1 VGRVGRTSTGILM
14 ILAQSFQ
21 YKGINTTITRNPIT
35 NQAMIQYLNIKMT
48 LEDIGMDSLVSLAKS
63 SIDVEGVDNRDLY
76 NSSY

>member
-1 VGRVGRTSTGILM
+1 
-14 ILAQSFQ
+14 
-21 YKGINTTITRNPIT
+21 
-35 NQAMIQYLNIKMT
+35 MIQYLNIKMT

>member
-1 VGRVGRTSTGILM
+1 MVEAGKIFMGILM

-35 NQAMIQYLNIKMT
+35 NQAMIQYLDIKIK

-63 SIDVEGVDNRDLY
+63 SIDVEGRNI
-76 NSSY
+76 